1 MCVITLAVYTKKS
14 EKRFVIVFET
24 ELFTTKEDC
33 QGYDILGINPGDFIS
48 STYKWEQL
56 FN

>member
-33 QGYDILGINPGDFIS
+33 QGYDILGKNPDDFIS
-48 STYKWEQL
+48 TFYKWE
-56 FN
+56 